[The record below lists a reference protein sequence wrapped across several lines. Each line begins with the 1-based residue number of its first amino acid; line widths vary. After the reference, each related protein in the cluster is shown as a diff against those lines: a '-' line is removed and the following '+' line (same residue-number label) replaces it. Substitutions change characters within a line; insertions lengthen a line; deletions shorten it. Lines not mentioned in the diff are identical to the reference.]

1 MYLINKINSN
11 YKENKIFYVMVF
23 IFFCVGIA
31 LGTYMVKYMNATDST
46 DLSNYFS
53 SFTKSIIADPINSKV
68 LFLDIL
74 KKNLILLTI
83 ILVLS
88 FVTFGT
94 PFILLI
100 DLLKGFTL
108 GYTFSFLLTTF
119 EGKGIW
125 LALAATLPQNIIYI
139 PCFIALSIV
148 AIEFSSTKL
157 KDKFFNKGKTNTIVE
172 REIIFKIGVFLCIFV
187 IGAMIEAFICPS
199 LIKLIVTKVYK
210 VVL

>member
-1 MYLINKINSN
+1 MYLINKVSSN
-11 YKENKIFYVMVF
+11 YKENKLFYLMVL

-31 LGTYMVKYMNATDST
+31 LGTYMVKYMNTSDSI

-53 SFTKSIIADPINSKV
+53 TFTKNIIQEPTNSKV
-68 LFLDIL
+68 LFLDII

-83 ILVLS
+83 ILILS

-94 PFILLI
+94 PFILLV
-100 DLLKGFTL
+100 DLIKGFTL

-125 LALAATLPQNIIYI
+125 FALAATIPQNIIYI

-172 REIIFKIGVFLCIFV
+172 REVIFKIGVFLCIFM
-187 IGAMIEAFICPS
+187 IGAIIEAFICPN
-199 LIKLIVTKVYK
+199 LIKIVLTKVYK
-210 VVL
+210 IV

>member
-1 MYLINKINSN
+1 MYLVNKINSN
-11 YKENKIFYVMVF
+11 YKENKIFYLMVL

-31 LGTYMVKYMNATDST
+31 LGTYMVKYMNASDST

-53 SFTKSIIADPINSKV
+53 SFTKSIVQEPTNSKI
-68 LFLDIL
+68 LFLDIV

-100 DLLKGFTL
+100 DLVKGFTL
-108 GYTFSFLLTTF
+108 GYTFSFLLTAF

-125 LALAATLPQNIIYI
+125 FALASVLPQNIIYI
-139 PCFIALSIV
+139 PCFIALSII

-172 REIIFKIGVFLCIFV
+172 REIIFKIGVFLCIFF
-187 IGAMIEAFICPS
+187 IGAIIEAFICPN
-199 LIKLIVTKVYK
+199 LIKLVLTKVYK
-210 VVL
+210 IV